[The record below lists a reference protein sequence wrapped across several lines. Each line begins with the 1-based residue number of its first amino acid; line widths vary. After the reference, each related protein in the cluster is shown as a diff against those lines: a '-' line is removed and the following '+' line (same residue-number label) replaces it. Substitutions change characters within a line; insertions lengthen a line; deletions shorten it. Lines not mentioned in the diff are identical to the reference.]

1 MKIELLEK
9 ELSGITADLT
19 IEFLTKEAL
28 EDHADASVLKQAGF
42 KADQDQICTLH
53 EKGILFCGIDK
64 YGTDHLRSASA
75 AVSKTVSGFEYKN
88 AKLQQYHLKNTAPI
102 IEGFLLG
109 SYSYQNYKSE
119 PKNSAF
125 ETLFLSSDNFNGET
139 IPFDE
144 LRSVANNAVITA
156 NAVNYTR
163 DLVNTTPQDMNP
175 QVMAETAE
183 KLSVNNG
190 LSCTVFDEKKLEEE
204 KMDAMLSVGRASI
217 HKPRMIHLSYLPENP
232 KATITLVGKGLTYD
246 SGGLSLKPSASMVTM
261 KMDKAGACAVL
272 GILKAVSEL
281 KLPVEVHG
289 FIGAAENMVDGSAY
303 KPDDVLTAR
312 NGKTIEVRN
321 TDAEGRLVLADV
333 LCYAQDTVK
342 ADYIFDY
349 ATLTGACMVALGPYT
364 TGMMGHSNHL
374 KHKFLKAINSSGELV
389 GSLPFNDHLK
399 KLIKSEIADVCN
411 IASKPYGGAITAA
424 LFLDHFIT
432 DEMKSRWLHFD
443 IAGPAYTESPWDVNP
458 HGGTGAGVRMSIDF
472 IRSLTKE
479 K

>member
-1 MKIELLEK
+1 MKIELLKK
-9 ELSGITADLT
+9 EFSEITADLA
-19 IEFLTKEAL
+19 IEFLTKETL
-28 EDHADASVLKQAGF
+28 EDHGDASVLKQAGF

-53 EKGILFCGIDK
+53 EKGMIFCGIEK

-75 AVSKTVSGFEYKN
+75 VVSKAISGFGYKN
-88 AKLQQYHLKNTAPI
+88 AKVQQYYLKNTAPI

-119 PKNSAF
+119 PKKSEF
-125 ETLFLSSDNFNGET
+125 ETLFLSSDNFNGEEIT
-139 IPFDE
+139 FNE
-144 LRSVANNAVITA
+144 LRTAADNAVITA
-156 NAVNYTR
+156 NATNYTR

-175 QVMAETAE
+175 EIMAQAAQELAD
-183 KLSVNNG
+183 KNG
-190 LSCTVFDEKKLEEE
+190 LDCEVFDEKRLEEE
-204 KMDAMLSVGRASI
+204 KMNAILSVGRASV

-232 KATITLVGKGLTYD
+232 KTKITLVGKGLTYD
-246 SGGLSLKPSASMVTM
+246 SGGLSLKPSTSMVTM

-333 LCYAQDTVK
+333 LSYAQDTVD
-342 ADYIFDY
+342 ADYLFDY

-374 KHKFLKAINSSGELV
+374 KHKFQKAINGSGELV

-458 HGGTGAGVRMSIDF
+458 HGGTGAGVRMSVNF
-472 IRSLTKE
+472 IRSLAE
-479 K
+479 NS